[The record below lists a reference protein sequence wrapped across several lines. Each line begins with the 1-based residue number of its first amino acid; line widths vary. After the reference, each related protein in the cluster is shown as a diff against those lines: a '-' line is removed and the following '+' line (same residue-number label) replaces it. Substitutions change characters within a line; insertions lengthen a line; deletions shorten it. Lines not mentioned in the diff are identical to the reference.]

1 MLNEVRTE
9 SLRAAG
15 FQDTDDCAKKLLCEL
30 ARKSKFDSQ
39 IDSLPEIP
47 NASSFPGGKTNLLS
61 AWSLTYIHK
70 KNISGGFALQ
80 KADLA
85 WDEQLLMKF
94 YKKALDY
101 DADSLFFNL
110 AVQVKKIKG

>member
-1 MLNEVRTE
+1 MHLHFLEVKPT
-9 SLRAAG
+9 SYLV
-15 FQDTDDCAKKLLCEL
+15 
-30 ARKSKFDSQ
+30 SQ
-39 IDSLPEIP
+39 
-47 NASSFPGGKTNLLS
+47 
-61 AWSLTYIHK
+61 IHK

-110 AVQVKKIKG
+110 AVQVDNRSLED

>member
-1 MLNEVRTE
+1 MHLHFLEVKPT
-9 SLRAAG
+9 SYLVSNIST
-15 FQDTDDCAKKLLCEL
+15 Q
-30 ARKSKFDSQ
+30 
-39 IDSLPEIP
+39 
-47 NASSFPGGKTNLLS
+47 
-61 AWSLTYIHK
+61 

-110 AVQVKKIKG
+110 AVQVRK

>member
-1 MLNEVRTE
+1 M
-9 SLRAAG
+9 
-15 FQDTDDCAKKLLCEL
+15 
-30 ARKSKFDSQ
+30 
-39 IDSLPEIP
+39 
-47 NASSFPGGKTNLLS
+47 
-61 AWSLTYIHK
+61 
-70 KNISGGFALQ
+70 Q

-110 AVQVKKIKG
+110 AVQVDNQNQVDFQNYNTRNVN

>member
-1 MLNEVRTE
+1 MHLHFLEVKPTSSLLVSYINE
-9 SLRAAG
+9 
-15 FQDTDDCAKKLLCEL
+15 
-30 ARKSKFDSQ
+30 
-39 IDSLPEIP
+39 
-47 NASSFPGGKTNLLS
+47 
-61 AWSLTYIHK
+61 

-85 WDEQLLMKF
+85 WDELLLMKF

-110 AVQVKKIKG
+110 AVQVIKCCFYQ

>member
-1 MLNEVRTE
+1 MHLHFLEVKPT
-9 SLRAAG
+9 SYLPG
-15 FQDTDDCAKKLLCEL
+15 LL
-30 ARKSKFDSQ
+30 
-39 IDSLPEIP
+39 
-47 NASSFPGGKTNLLS
+47 
-61 AWSLTYIHK
+61 LTYTK
-70 KNISGGFALQ
+70 KNILGGFALQ

-110 AVQVKKIKG
+110 AVQVDNRSLED